1 MSDLTFTKI
10 EQSIK
15 DRKRLHLTFL
25 KNAKTHTR
33 FWNWRKRPSPTA
45 P

>member
-15 DRKRLHLTFL
+15 GRKRPHLTFL
-25 KNAKTHTR
+25 KSVTTHTR